1 MVAEVQ
7 MGRLVVLA
15 ENSLDIGVGLSI
27 GLKVWFLPLVLVLDT
42 ALDTAPVVIRF
53 PVPGMV
59 LVVQID

>member
-27 GLKVWFLPLVLVLDT
+27 GLKVRFLPLLVLDT
-42 ALDTAPVVIRF
+42 ALDMAPVVIRF
-53 PVPGMV
+53 LVPGMV